1 MFVAIARAHNSF
13 KFTFDKAITA
23 LQFIGT
29 QVLNFGTNMY
39 YAKEPLFW
47 LPQGWVP
54 YPVEWVLSLT
64 KAPLGSVSVNVW
76 AFACASVIHMI
87 SEALMSIW
95 TLRAGEVK
103 EGPRKGEKIK
113 MEAAPKSSGSG
124 AGEKKEL

>member
-1 MFVAIARAHNSF
+1 
-13 KFTFDKAITA
+13 
-23 LQFIGT
+23 
-29 QVLNFGTNMY
+29 MY

-54 YPVEWVLSLT
+54 YHVEWVLSLT

-76 AFACASVIHMI
+76 AFACASVIAMV
-87 SEALMSIW
+87 SEALMAVW

-113 MEAAPKSSGSG
+113 MEAVGKDGDGGGMS
-124 AGEKKEL
+124 EKKEL